1 MNIIFCMSY
10 HHRLAKKIYVS
21 ITRFIGGTLLLI
33 WPNSAQQSS
42 MIPLHRVNFLIH
54 LMQTLAGNQNIKEE
68 NYLEA
73 YSGSFNQ
80 ADPLHIPI
88 RFYKSNYFKT

>member
-1 MNIIFCMSY
+1 
-10 HHRLAKKIYVS
+10 
-21 ITRFIGGTLLLI
+21 
-33 WPNSAQQSS
+33 